1 MTRVRMT
8 PKTRNQILLLLAYL
22 FVGGAIATLV
32 PASAR
37 VESDLGYRSLCP
49 FAPWS
54 TLLLLMVAGLLG
66 AIRSYMV
73 SRTD

>member
-1 MTRVRMT
+1 MTAQ
-8 PKTRNQILLLLAYL
+8 TRHQALLIAAYL
-22 FVGGAIATLV
+22 FVGAALLTLI

-37 VESDLGYRSLCP
+37 IKNDLGYFSLCP

-54 TLLLLMVAGLLG
+54 TLLLLLVAGAFA
-66 AIRSYMV
+66 AIRTYMI

>member
-1 MTRVRMT
+1 MP

-22 FVGGAIATLV
+22 FVGGAIVTLLPL
-32 PASAR
+32 PAR
-37 VESDLGYRSLCP
+37 IKNDLGYFSLCP

-54 TLLLLMVAGLLG
+54 TLLLLMVAGLFG
-66 AIRSYMV
+66 AIRTYMV

>member
-1 MTRVRMT
+1 MA

-22 FVGGAIATLV
+22 FVGGAIATLLPV
-32 PASAR
+32 PAR
-37 VESDLGYRSLCP
+37 IKSDLGYYSLCP

-54 TLLLLMVAGLLG
+54 TLLLLIVAGLFG
-66 AIRSYMV
+66 AIRTYMV